1 MELTVTGDVFEWR
14 GPAPYH
20 FVAVGEEGS
29 DLLDAL
35 SPQVSY
41 GWGMI
46 PVAGT
51 IGRTSFTTA
60 LWPRNGRYVVP
71 LKDKVRAAEGIEMGD
86 EITIALR
93 VLRPEERR
101 RPGRHAER

>member
-1 MELTVTGDVFEWR
+1 MELTVRGEVLEWR

-29 DLLDAL
+29 ELLDAL

-46 PVAGT
+46 PVAG
-51 IGRTSFTTA
+51 IVGRTSFTTA

-71 LKDKVRAAEGIEMGD
+71 LKDKVRAAEGIELGD
-86 EITIALR
+86 VITIELR

-101 RPGRHAER
+101 RPGRGTAR